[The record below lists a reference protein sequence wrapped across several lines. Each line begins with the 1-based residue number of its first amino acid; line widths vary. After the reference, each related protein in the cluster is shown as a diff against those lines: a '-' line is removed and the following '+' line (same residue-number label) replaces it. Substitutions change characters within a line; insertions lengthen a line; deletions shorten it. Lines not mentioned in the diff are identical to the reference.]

1 MRSIAETINESIN
14 SDMINESVK
23 MAVIAIH
30 YHDPETAYVFINI
43 DEKNRKKIP
52 QVFDWNFV
60 RNPKNI
66 IGFSYSDVYLDVY
79 SIADSESAMKNDCL
93 KAITNHI
100 KTVDRDDDN
109 WIENFY
115 PKMGGYYEWP
125 NETYGEEKPED
136 IYKGI
141 LDSIEQSY
149 IDLDNTLYGI
159 IDISKQKPVVCGNI
173 NIEFVDDFD
182 QWLSEHE

>member
-1 MRSIAETINESIN
+1 MKSIIETINESIN
-14 SDMINESVK
+14 SDMINESAK
-23 MAVIAIH
+23 MVVIAIH
-30 YHDPETAYVFINI
+30 YHDPETAYVFTNI

-66 IGFSYSDVYLDVY
+66 IGFSYSDEGLNVY

-115 PKMGGYYEWP
+115 PNMGGYYEWP

-149 IDLDNTLYGI
+149 IDGDSTLYGI
-159 IDISKQKPVVCGNI
+159 IDISKQKPVVCGNV
-173 NIEFVDDFD
+173 NIEFVDNFD
-182 QWLSEHE
+182 QWLSENE

>member
-1 MRSIAETINESIN
+1 MKSIIETINESIN
-14 SDMINESVK
+14 LDMINESVK

-30 YHDPETAYVFINI
+30 YHDPETAYVFTNI

-125 NETYGEEKPED
+125 NETYGEEKSED

>member
-1 MRSIAETINESIN
+1 MKSIIETINESIQ
-14 SDMINESVK
+14 SGMINESAKNV
-23 MAVIAIH
+23 VIAFMH
-30 YHDPETAYVFINI
+30 HDPETAYIFTDV
-43 DEKNRKKIP
+43 DEKNKKKIP
-52 QVFDWNFV
+52 HGFDWDLV

-66 IGFSYSDVYLDVY
+66 IGFSYSDEGLNVY

-109 WIENFY
+109 WIESFY
-115 PKMGGYYEWP
+115 PDMGGYYEWY
-125 NETYGEEKPED
+125 NETYDEEKPED
-136 IYKGI
+136 IYKGV

-149 IDLDNTLYGI
+149 IDDDSVLYGI
-159 IDISKQKPVVCGNI
+159 IDISKKKTVVCGNI

-182 QWLSEHE
+182 QWLSENE

>member
-1 MRSIAETINESIN
+1 MKSIIETINESIN

-30 YHDPETAYVFINI
+30 YHDPETAYVFTNI